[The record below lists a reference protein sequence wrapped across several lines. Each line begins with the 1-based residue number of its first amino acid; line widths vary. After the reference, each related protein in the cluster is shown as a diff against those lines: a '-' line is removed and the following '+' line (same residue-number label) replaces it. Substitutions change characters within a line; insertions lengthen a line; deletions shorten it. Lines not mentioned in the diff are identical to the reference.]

1 MKKLSILLILFLTA
15 CSGAFPT
22 PLSIATQQQ
31 DAAPITLP
39 LVDAPQLT
47 RFHFVD
53 EVNGWGATET
63 QVVRTDDGGVTWHN
77 ATPAAL
83 SQFGYAP
90 SFFLDARSAWL
101 LVPDADYINGSLV
114 RTSDGGVTWNISAVP
129 FAYGNLQFI
138 DPQNGFA
145 LASLGAGAGS
155 QPVAVYRTSDAGANW
170 TRVYT
175 NSPDDPAAN
184 DSLPLSGQKYGITFI
199 DASRGWIGGNAPI
212 DNFIYLYRTRDGGE
226 TWSEASL
233 ALPAE
238 YQSAQTGNAAPQFF
252 SQTDGI
258 LVVNLILPADPGF
271 VTIVFRTTDGGETWT
286 PGAAVPSGRPASFSS
301 FNDGVAWGGAQFHAT
316 RDAGQTWA
324 PVTPNVDFVASL
336 GSIQFASSVIGW
348 ALTVNEASDPSLYK
362 TTDGG
367 ASWTIIIP

>member
-1 MKKLSILLILFLTA
+1 MKKLSILLVLFLTA
-15 CSGAFPT
+15 CASVAPT
-22 PLSIATQQQ
+22 PLSAATQQ
-31 DAAPITLP
+31 DAAPISLP

-47 RFHFVD
+47 QFHFVD

-77 ATPAAL
+77 ATPAAPA
-83 SQFGYAP
+83 QFGYAP
-90 SFFLDARSAWL
+90 SFFLDAHNAWL
-101 LVPDADYINGSLV
+101 LIPDPDFINGTLV
-114 RTSDGGVTWNISAVP
+114 RTNDGGVTWNISAVP

-175 NSPDDPAAN
+175 NAPDDPSAN
-184 DSLPLSGQKYGITFI
+184 DSLPLSGQKYGLTFI

-301 FNDGVAWGGAQFHAT
+301 FSDGVAWGGAQFQVT
-316 RDAGQTWA
+316 RDAGQSWT
-324 PVTPNVDFVASL
+324 PVASDVDFVASL
-336 GSIQFASSVIGW
+336 GSIQFASPLIGW
-348 ALTVNEASDPSLYK
+348 ALTVNEASDPALYK

-367 ASWTIIIP
+367 ATWTIIIP